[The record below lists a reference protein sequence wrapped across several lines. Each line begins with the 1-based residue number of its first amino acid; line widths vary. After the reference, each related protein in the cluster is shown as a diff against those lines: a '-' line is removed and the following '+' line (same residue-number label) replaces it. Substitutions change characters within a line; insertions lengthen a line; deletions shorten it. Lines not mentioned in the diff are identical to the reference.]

1 MASTR
6 RNGFHKRNAQLGG
19 PNKTG
24 KVERGGEGG
33 VRAIKISKINK
44 RGHFFGTGEHKGSFK
59 IYDVTTWLTNNY
71 NTYITQYLTKQR
83 QPEVE
88 IWSGNTT

>member
-1 MASTR
+1 M
-6 RNGFHKRNAQLGG
+6 GG
-19 PNKTG
+19 GGRGWGGWGVLIKQ
-24 KVERGGEGG
+24 ERWKGGR

-71 NTYITQYLTKQR
+71 NTYITQYLMK
-83 QPEVE
+83 
-88 IWSGNTT
+88 